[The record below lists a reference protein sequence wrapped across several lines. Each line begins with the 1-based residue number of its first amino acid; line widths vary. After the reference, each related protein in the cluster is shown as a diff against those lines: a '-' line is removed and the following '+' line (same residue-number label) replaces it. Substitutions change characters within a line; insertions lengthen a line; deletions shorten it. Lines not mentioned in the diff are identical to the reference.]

1 MNPSAFLTIK
11 KIYKFGVG
19 VSVAFG
25 ATGGLV
31 MTEAG
36 DCWAK
41 MLDISYNPS
50 YLSNCA
56 LGGSV
61 GLCFGLVWPV
71 ALPYILI
78 SEVIDRNN
86 E

>member
-31 MTEAG
+31 MTEVG

-41 MLDISYNPS
+41 MIDIS
-50 YLSNCA
+50 
-56 LGGSV
+56 
-61 GLCFGLVWPV
+61 
-71 ALPYILI
+71 
-78 SEVIDRNN
+78 
-86 E
+86 